1 MKTIM
6 ISDFKARCISIL
18 KEAQRKH
25 EPVLITRR
33 GHPLARIEPVYDNP
47 PPRKFG
53 VLKHRMRIKGD
64 IVHADFDS
72 EWESSS

>member
-18 KEAQRKH
+18 KEAQRRH
-25 EPVLITRR
+25 EPILITRR

-47 PPRKFG
+47 PLRKFG
-53 VLKHRMRIKGD
+53 TLQRRMRIKGD
-64 IVHADFDS
+64 IVHADFDH